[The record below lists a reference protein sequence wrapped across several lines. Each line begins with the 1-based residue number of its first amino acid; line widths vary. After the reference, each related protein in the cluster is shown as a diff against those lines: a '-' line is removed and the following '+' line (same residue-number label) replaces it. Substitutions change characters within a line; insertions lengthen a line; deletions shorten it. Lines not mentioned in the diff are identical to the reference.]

1 MDAPPHAALILNPRS
16 GGDNRKGRALADMLR
31 SMTSRK
37 GNTHISVHVLERFP
51 SLFAHLKE
59 EAARGTEALFISAG
73 DGTVQAVQ
81 TWLAENLPADSLP
94 MIGIL
99 PHGSTNMTAAELGL
113 SFKDRAQEAQ
123 YIASGAWRQESA
135 QRIVRP
141 TLKVENPSNA
151 GPQHGMF
158 LGGGAIAAGTLYC
171 QEAFNRKGV
180 RGNTLAPALT
190 LMRTAG
196 KALFAGPPAP
206 EEEDRLDRPW
216 PMRVTADG
224 EIIGDGLHVALLVS
238 TLDRLVFGA
247 RPFVESEYD
256 GALRFSLF
264 RHPPPSLLRWLPV
277 IIWAR
282 KDPKSLPPGMISR
295 PVKKIEVKTSAPF
308 VIDGERLL
316 PPIDEPLRISLGPTF
331 TFLRG

>member
-1 MDAPPHAALILNPRS
+1 MTEPHRAALILNPRS
-16 GGDNRKGRALADMLR
+16 GGNNRKGRALAEQLR
-31 SMTSRK
+31 GMAGADARADI
-37 GNTHISVHVLERFP
+37 NVHVLENFP
-51 SLFAHLKE
+51 QLFDILKD
-59 EAARGTEALFISAG
+59 EAARKAKALFISAG
-73 DGTVQAVQ
+73 DGTVQATQ
-81 TWLAENLPADSLP
+81 TWLAENLSPEALP

-113 SFKDRAQEAQ
+113 SLKDIGEQAR
-123 YIASGAWRQESA
+123 YIASAAWSRGET
-135 QRIVRP
+135 QRIIRP
-141 TLKVENPSNA
+141 SLKVENPAGS

-190 LMRTAG
+190 LLRAAG
-196 KALFAGPPAP
+196 KALFAGPAAP

-216 PMRVTADG
+216 PMRVIADG
-224 EIIGDGLHVALLVS
+224 EPVGDGLHIALLVS
-238 TLDRLVFGA
+238 TLKRLVFGA
-247 RPFVESEYD
+247 RPFVETDHEE
-256 GALRFSLF
+256 ALRFSLF

-282 KDPKSLPPGMISR
+282 KQPERLPPGMISR
-295 PVKKIEVKTSAPF
+295 PVTRLEVKTSAPF
-308 VIDGERLL
+308 VIDGEKLMS
-316 PPIDEPLRISLGPTF
+316 PEDEPLRISLGPVF